1 MDILIAHH
9 RVRPMLL
16 VMPAAVHGRHGDTE
30 WANSPAGRW
39 MDDVVDVVH
48 DVDHRFATLARRR
61 DRSIAG
67 DSEGAYG
74 AVNVALHHLGLFS
87 VIESWS
93 GYYWETRSTVFK
105 HSPAAALHANSP
117 GAYVGAEAR
126 RIRRLG
132 LRAWIYQG
140 TQDHTD
146 RAQTLQFVAELRR
159 AGALVRFRFLPGGHD
174 WGLWRRETPRMLI
187 AASRW
192 FGQRPRAT
200 RAPAAPPP
208 ATAR

>member
-1 MDILIAHH
+1 
-9 RVRPMLL
+9 MLL
-16 VMPAAVHGRHGDTE
+16 VMPAAVQGLHGDTE
-30 WANSPAGRW
+30 WADSPAGRW
-39 MDDVVDVVH
+39 MDDVVDVVR
-48 DVDHRFATLARRR
+48 DVDHRFATLAHRR

-105 HSPAAALHANSP
+105 HSPAAALQANSP
-117 GAYVGAEAR
+117 AAYVGAEAG

-140 TQDHTD
+140 AQDRTD
-146 RAQTLQFVAELRR
+146 PAQTLQFVSELRR

-192 FGQRPRAT
+192 FARPARAYERSSAA
-200 RAPAAPPP
+200 RAAASPGTP
-208 ATAR
+208 